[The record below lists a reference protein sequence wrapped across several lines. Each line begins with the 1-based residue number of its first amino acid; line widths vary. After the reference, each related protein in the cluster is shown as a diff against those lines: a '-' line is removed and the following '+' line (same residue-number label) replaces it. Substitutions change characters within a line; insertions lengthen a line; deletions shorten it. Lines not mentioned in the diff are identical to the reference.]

1 MKITRK
7 YTLGII
13 GLGNMGSTIAKG
25 AVRKEYIERYNIAV
39 YDPSDHAKQDSFI
52 EGYHYLTDVHELVE
66 QSHIVLIAV
75 RPQQVDTVLDQI
87 KDCNINTI
95 LSIVTGISISYLQ
108 SKLNNAPIIR
118 AMPNTPLQINEG
130 STALCKSDNCKAD
143 DYDFV
148 FQLFSTMGVTRT
160 ILESQ
165 MDDIVAVHGSTP
177 AYVYYFVQCLIEDA
191 KQRGIDEDVARALLV
206 QTVIGSGKLLQKEAN
221 KPLDEFINEVCSKG
235 GTTIEAIQSLKKD
248 NMQDIIHDANEKCI
262 QKAKKLGQK

>member
-1 MKITRK
+1 
-7 YTLGII
+7 
-13 GLGNMGSTIAKG
+13 
-25 AVRKEYIERYNIAV
+25 
-39 YDPSDHAKQDSFI
+39 
-52 EGYHYLTDVHELVE
+52 
-66 QSHIVLIAV
+66 
-75 RPQQVDTVLDQI
+75 
-87 KDCNINTI
+87 
-95 LSIVTGISISYLQ
+95 
-108 SKLNNAPIIR
+108 
-118 AMPNTPLQINEG
+118 
-130 STALCKSDNCKAD
+130 
-143 DYDFV
+143 
-148 FQLFSTMGVTRT
+148 MGVTRT